1 MVATYMKLHPIGT
14 SVRIEGNTGI
24 VTFYSLKGGPQKG
37 ATSSDIFTY
46 LNGRWHAVYSQHTAV
61 KP

>member
-1 MVATYMKLHPIGT
+1 MKLHPHGT
-14 SVRIEGNTGI
+14 SVRIDGDTGV

-37 ATSSDIFTY
+37 VMSSDLFTY
-46 LNGRWHAVYSQHTAV
+46 MNGRWHAVYSQHTAV